1 MILPSE
7 HHSSPRSYWIGF
19 AHGAGLPAVI
29 LAATFVGIGSVCR
42 DFGFSLPWTLLAC
55 CLIWAGPAQ
64 LILVSGLGLG
74 ASPIAVA
81 LAVTL
86 SSVRLLPMVVSI
98 MPYLRA
104 AHPRRP
110 ALYLCGHLVA
120 ISMWVEGLR
129 LLPNVPVERRIPFY
143 LGLGSALI
151 LTSMVAAFVGHQ
163 LASSMPVPF
172 AAGLLFL
179 TPVFFLLSLLR
190 NAKDR
195 IDRFSIV
202 AGFFGLLAASPF
214 GGGFELFFAGVGG
227 GTLAYLVARG
237 WSPFQK
243 ARDETFHDS

>member
-1 MILPSE
+1 M
-7 HHSSPRSYWIGF
+7 
-19 AHGAGLPAVI
+19 
-29 LAATFVGIGSVCR
+29 
-42 DFGFSLPWTLLAC
+42 LAC
-55 CLIWAGPAQ
+55 GLIWAGPAQ

-74 ASPIAVA
+74 ASPVAVA

-98 MPYLRA
+98 MPLLRA
-104 AHPRRP
+104 GNPRRP
-110 ALYLCGHLVA
+110 VLYLCAHMVA

-129 LLPNVPVERRIPFY
+129 LLPGLAAERRVPFY
-143 LGLGSALI
+143 LGLGTALI

-163 LASSMPVPF
+163 LATSMPVHF

-179 TPVFFLLSLLR
+179 TPVFFLLSLMR

-227 GTLAYLVARG
+227 GTLAYLVERG
-237 WSPFQK
+237 WTPFKK
-243 ARDETFHDS
+243 AKEGEVHDA